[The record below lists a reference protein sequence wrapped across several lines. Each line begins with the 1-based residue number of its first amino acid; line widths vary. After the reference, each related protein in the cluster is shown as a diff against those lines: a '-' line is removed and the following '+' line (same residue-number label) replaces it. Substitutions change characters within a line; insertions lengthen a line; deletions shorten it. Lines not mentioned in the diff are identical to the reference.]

1 MPMNIFTQLNKR
13 KKKQLINLL
22 DKEIKIIDSAILVN
36 SKKNLNEH
44 LLNYSQSLY
53 IINEQDENETVIL
66 N

>member
-1 MPMNIFTQLNKR
+1 MNIFTQLNKR